1 MVKVFFNYYR
11 DGVYFSKK
19 KTSLIMGKTENTFLR
34 PVTSNDEATAR
45 GHRGSDCSVI
55 VTIFF
60 IVIVNAP

>member
-1 MVKVFFNYYR
+1 
-11 DGVYFSKK
+11 
-19 KTSLIMGKTENTFLR
+19 MGKTENTFLR